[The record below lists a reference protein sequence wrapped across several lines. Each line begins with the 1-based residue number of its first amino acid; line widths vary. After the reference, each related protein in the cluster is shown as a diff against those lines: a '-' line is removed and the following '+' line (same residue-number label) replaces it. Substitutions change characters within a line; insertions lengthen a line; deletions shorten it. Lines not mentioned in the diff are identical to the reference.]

1 MGNVHAEALYELTS
15 KVFLLF
21 INYSKFVEEAAISLL
36 FPIST
41 LLAVFFITIRECR
54 GVFFDLPYLF
64 DIFRV
69 GTSCTVIAAAQKS
82 SKTPLLAERHSTA
95 PFCESRRSQLR
106 IIPIHSID
114 PFLILIIPKLQA
126 HFKRRTI

>member
-1 MGNVHAEALYELTS
+1 MVDVHAEALYELTS

-21 INYSKFVEEAAISLL
+21 INYSKLVEEAAISLL
-36 FPIST
+36 FLIST

-54 GVFFDLPYLF
+54 GVFFDLLYLF

-69 GTSCTVIAAAQKS
+69 GTSRAGIAAAQKS
-82 SKTPLLAERHSTA
+82 SKPPSLTERHSTA

-106 IIPIHSID
+106 IIPIHLID
-114 PFLILIIPKLQA
+114 PFLILIIPKL
-126 HFKRRTI
+126 

>member
-1 MGNVHAEALYELTS
+1 MIDVHAEALYELTS

-36 FPIST
+36 FLIGT

-54 GVFFDLPYLF
+54 GVFFNLLYLF

-69 GTSCTVIAAAQKS
+69 GIAAAQKS
-82 SKTPLLAERHSTA
+82 RKTPLLAERHSA
-95 PFCESRRSQLR
+95 VPFCESGRSQLR
-106 IIPIHSID
+106 IIPIHLID
-114 PFLILIIPKLQA
+114 PFLILIIPKP
-126 HFKRRTI
+126 